1 MFEGRSE
8 ATKCARI
15 RELFSRIASEVGM
28 APHSVGV
35 LAVVGFAAT
44 QPVLPRIV
52 PRPLLLT
59 ANAGV
64 DRSDAAARTAGPALG
79 CVLVSV
85 MTAPIAIALDAVS
98 CPIDAVLIARVRV
111 VEQAVTRP
119 ACARLRRD
127 IADGLRW
134 TYGHAPLAPLA
145 VSTHL
150 RFLANAAALT
160 VFATLA
166 LRALA
171 LPAAQTPGSHAIY
184 VSQPKAVA
192 DVIRDAVAASAE

>member
-1 MFEGRSE
+1 
-8 ATKCARI
+8 
-15 RELFSRIASEVGM
+15 
-28 APHSVGV
+28 
-35 LAVVGFAAT
+35 
-44 QPVLPRIV
+44 
-52 PRPLLLT
+52 
-59 ANAGV
+59 
-64 DRSDAAARTAGPALG
+64 
-79 CVLVSV
+79 